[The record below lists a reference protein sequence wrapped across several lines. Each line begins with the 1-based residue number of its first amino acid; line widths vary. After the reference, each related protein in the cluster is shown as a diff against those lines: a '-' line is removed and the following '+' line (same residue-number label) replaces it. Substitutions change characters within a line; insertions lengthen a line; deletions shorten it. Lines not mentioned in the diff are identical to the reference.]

1 MHKSITQKSIT
12 EPLARRAATSKDKNS
27 PHRSQMSFEEHFI
40 VEYIFCCQFTT
51 NNKILDLLED
61 LATREQKCVLTAS
74 LAKYRTAAA
83 NPKEPA
89 LNSQTSLGYYKLY
102 CDILKLYKI
111 KDTLDPEN
119 GSTVNKWSSI
129 RKKALKDLV
138 LKKYIIEVKNKYA
151 FSEETATRFKRDL
164 ATGLNFKN
172 INDKNIHIQNS
183 NITHIDGLTLYK
195 HGYEWNFNIKAYNDP
210 KKK

>member
-1 MHKSITQKSIT
+1 VH
-12 EPLARRAATSKDKNS
+12 E
-27 PHRSQMSFEEHFI
+27 SQIIEGHFI
-40 VEYIFCCQFTT
+40 IEYIFCCQFTT

-61 LATREQKCVLTAS
+61 LATRKQKCTLTLS
-74 LAKYRTAAA
+74 LTKYRAH
-83 NPKEPA
+83 PEGV
-89 LNSQTSLGYYKLY
+89 GYHKLY

-111 KDTLDPEN
+111 KDTVDQEN
-119 GSTVNKWSSI
+119 GPIVNKWSSI
-129 RKKALKDLV
+129 RKKAMKDLV
-138 LKKYIIEVKNKYA
+138 LKKYIIEVKNAYE

-183 NITHIDGLTLYK
+183 KITHIDGLILYK